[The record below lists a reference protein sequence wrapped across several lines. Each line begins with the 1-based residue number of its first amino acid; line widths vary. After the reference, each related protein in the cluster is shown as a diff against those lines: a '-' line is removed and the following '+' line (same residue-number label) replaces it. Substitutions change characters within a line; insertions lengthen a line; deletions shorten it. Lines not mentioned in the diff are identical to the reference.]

1 MVSGLCTQLCTT
13 LFFLSSTRKT
23 SLRIVAFVF
32 SSFFL
37 CHLFSFLR
45 EGVCA
50 ASLPTTMGITAGL
63 LVQNALKSVG
73 WAAENVHRGTT
84 EEHTV
89 PSSFFFPCFFPF
101 FGGGRFSGRMFFFSC
116 PSWLVALFFLVPTIC
131 FKQISPQLWYRERLS
146 WIQCPF
152 RLFPA
157 VHNEAK
163 PRLRAWGLLP
173 RPIRV

>member
-101 FGGGRFSGRMFFFSC
+101 FLGGGEVLGEDVLLFMPKLAGCTFFSC
-116 PSWLVALFFLVPTIC
+116 ANHLLQTDISSALVP
-131 FKQISPQLWYRERLS
+131 
-146 WIQCPF
+146 
-152 RLFPA
+152 
-157 VHNEAK
+157 
-163 PRLRAWGLLP
+163 
-173 RPIRV
+173 